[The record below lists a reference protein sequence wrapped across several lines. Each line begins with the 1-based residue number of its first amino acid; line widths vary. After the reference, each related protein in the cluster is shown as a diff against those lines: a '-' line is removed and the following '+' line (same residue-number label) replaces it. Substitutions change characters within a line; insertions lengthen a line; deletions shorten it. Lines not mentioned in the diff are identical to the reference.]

1 MSSVSGDPTLPY
13 TDRVWETVKT
23 DSLTRIQKT
32 MPADKRIPVTEETRK
47 ELHELKE
54 PGETYDD
61 LLRGLAQ
68 KRRREKLEDRVQE
81 LEDADSDELTSL
93 DDV

>member
-1 MSSVSGDPTLPY
+1 MS
-13 TDRVWETVKT
+13 
-23 DSLTRIQKT
+23 
-32 MPADKRIPVTEETRK
+32 ADKRIPVTEETRK

-61 LLRGLAQ
+61 LLKSLAQ
-68 KRRREKLEDRVQE
+68 ERRRRDLAERFAEMD
-81 LEDADSDELTSL
+81 DSRDEFVAL